1 MKLRKILI
9 GVVVYAIWFAFALF
23 IQETIIREYSPMP
36 QQEGYEDVRKET
48 TE

>member
-9 GVVVYAIWFAFALF
+9 GVVVFVIWFVFALF